1 MNAAQ
6 TKYLMARIADI
17 LKVRKEVLKAEYVIP
32 AIKLTLPQKWML
44 VVDGEVPLDTASFP
58 RDCNP
63 SGYKDWYEV
72 FDFSRHEEAE
82 SIKGGY
88 ETALAELEAEAK
100 SIQDRIMLGDA
111 MEAVALLDKFAAGS
125 TA

>member
-6 TKYLMARIADI
+6 TKYLMSRIADI

-32 AIKLTLPQKWML
+32 AIKLTLPQKWVM
-44 VVDGEVPLDTASFP
+44 VVDGAAPLDTATYS
-58 RDCNP
+58 RDNNP
-63 SGYKDWYEV
+63 PGYKDWYEV
-72 FDFSRHEEAE
+72 FDFSRHEQAE
-82 SIKGGY
+82 SIKDGY
-88 ETALAELEAEAK
+88 EVALAELEAEAK